1 MKNKK
6 KLNFFDIAIVGNGI
20 MGSMLS
26 YNLSK
31 KKCKT
36 VLIGP
41 KKRTG
46 SASIAAGA
54 MLNVFGEIDHDIDD
68 NEYLKR
74 KIKLG
79 ILASKK
85 WKELKKNRLF
95 NSVFTADD
103 TILFLSRNAT
113 KLEKICF
120 RSIKKIAK
128 KYSVLITK
136 HQKLSFL
143 KKSKFFK
150 AKELFLIKGEG
161 AIDSKMLFNN
171 FDNYF
176 KNKKKLVYEDN
187 LVKEISIKKDAYKIK
202 CKNKKI
208 FFAKKVVICN
218 GAYLK
223 KINFPKIKK
232 VLDVYY
238 GIGNALEIYDKQKKL
253 SKHVPARTVIRSPN
267 RGSTCGIHIVPRKN
281 NEFYLGAGS
290 QISHS
295 EDHNPK
301 IGTITYLIN
310 SFKKEIFDK
319 ISKLNFNTV
328 VGFRPFSFDGQ
339 PMLGEVC
346 KNLYIISGTKRDGL
360 TLAPIIVD
368 ECVKKLSNKNYNS
381 KIFTG
386 WSPLRKPIS
395 FKNIFFST
403 QVYIDNKVAG
413 LLEHKDIKKKDI
425 NRVTKELK
433 KESIVFNKKIVKL
446 KKLSNKFAVHPELL
460 NTFK

>member
-171 FDNYF
+171 FDNYP
-176 KNKKKLVYEDN
+176 L
-187 LVKEISIKKDAYKIK
+187 K
-202 CKNKKI
+202 C
-208 FFAKKVVICN
+208 
-218 GAYLK
+218 
-223 KINFPKIKK
+223 
-232 VLDVYY
+232 
-238 GIGNALEIYDKQKKL
+238 
-253 SKHVPARTVIRSPN
+253 
-267 RGSTCGIHIVPRKN
+267 
-281 NEFYLGAGS
+281 
-290 QISHS
+290 
-295 EDHNPK
+295 
-301 IGTITYLIN
+301 
-310 SFKKEIFDK
+310 
-319 ISKLNFNTV
+319 
-328 VGFRPFSFDGQ
+328 
-339 PMLGEVC
+339 
-346 KNLYIISGTKRDGL
+346 
-360 TLAPIIVD
+360 
-368 ECVKKLSNKNYNS
+368 
-381 KIFTG
+381 
-386 WSPLRKPIS
+386 
-395 FKNIFFST
+395 
-403 QVYIDNKVAG
+403 
-413 LLEHKDIKKKDI
+413 
-425 NRVTKELK
+425 
-433 KESIVFNKKIVKL
+433 
-446 KKLSNKFAVHPELL
+446 
-460 NTFK
+460 